1 MPITIPD
8 SSWYRSKSSEKNAPT
23 SCPYANVHKC
33 PRYYASIYMLGEARI
48 ITSINDDKKASL
60 DAFWASSE
68 LLPVIAEEETCI
80 HGIQGNWSA
89 FSNFCPEVTF
99 AYLHYYASY
108 LAKYV
113 DEIDSDCGRRIAERE
128 KKPNDWRYE
137 WGFISPCHF
146 LDCSVYNQVHDF
158 NSKEIDA
165 NKRLFP
171 KHNQVFVQQFIS
183 QEISMG
189 DQYNVTGQV
198 GAIGPNAKA
207 ENNTFNQVMQQAV
220 SNLDLPA
227 LTAELATLRNS
238 MRNQATEVEHD
249 QAVASIGA
257 AENAAKRQDGAGAL
271 EHLKSAGK
279 WALDVA
285 TKIGATVAAKA
296 IQTAIGL

>member
-8 SSWYRSKSSEKNAPT
+8 SSWYRSKSSEKKAPA

-33 PRYYASIYMLGEARI
+33 PRYYASMYMLGEARI
-48 ITSINDDKKASL
+48 ITSINNVKKTSL
-60 DAFWASSE
+60 DAYWASSG

-80 HGIQGNWSA
+80 HGRQGNWSA
-89 FSNFCPEVTF
+89 FSNFCPEIAF
-99 AYLHYYASY
+99 AYLRYYASY

-128 KKPNDWRYE
+128 KYPNDWRYE

-146 LDCSVYNQVHDF
+146 LDCSVYNQVREF
-158 NSKEIDA
+158 NSKEIDI
-165 NKRLFP
+165 NKRLIP
-171 KHNQVFVQQFIS
+171 KHNQVFVQQLIS
-183 QEISMG
+183 QEVSMG

-207 ENNTFNQVMQQAV
+207 ENNTFNQVMQQAA
-220 SNLDLPA
+220 SNLDLPS
-227 LTAELATLRNS
+227 LTAELATLRSS
-238 MRNQATEVEHD
+238 MRSQATEVEHD

-285 TKIGATVAAKA
+285 TKIGTNVAAKA